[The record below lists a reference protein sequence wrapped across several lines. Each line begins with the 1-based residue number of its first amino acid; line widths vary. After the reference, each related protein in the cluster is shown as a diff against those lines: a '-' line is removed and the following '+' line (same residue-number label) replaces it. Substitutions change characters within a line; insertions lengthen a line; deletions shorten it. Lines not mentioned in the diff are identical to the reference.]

1 MVVGGIWMMMGFGVQ
16 RRGVKSTM
24 HGSLFFSFFHMCDR
38 DHAISYAALQSILFY
53 AFFPS
58 CILSYIALMPNS
70 PLHWSF
76 LLAWIAQTT
85 LIYAMPQFNE
95 GLFYRGGR

>member
-1 MVVGGIWMMMGFGVQ
+1 MDEDEDEDGIWCDA
-16 RRGVKSTM
+16 KSTM
-24 HGSLFFSFFHMCDR
+24 HGSLFFFHMCDR
-38 DHAISYAALQSILFY
+38 DHAILYAALQSILFY

-58 CILSYIALMPNS
+58 CILSYILLMMRYP

-85 LIYAMPQFNE
+85 IIYAMPQFNE
-95 GLFYRGGR
+95 GVFYRGGGGGR